1 MQLILPN
8 TLEEAVEKLASACGQ
23 GYVLAGGTDLIVQM
37 QSAAKSPALVVDIKG
52 IPETQIVQ
60 RDKEGWSIG
69 ASVCGAELHE
79 NERLKAEWPGVIEAV
94 DLIGSMQVQGRATPV
109 GNLCNASPAADSV
122 PALIAAGARA
132 HIAGPQGE
140 RFAPVE
146 EIPTGP
152 GTNSL
157 SAGEIV
163 VALKLPA
170 REGPAGDAY
179 LRLIPRTE
187 MDIAVVGA
195 GVNLTLNAEGVCSA
209 ARVSLGAVAP
219 TALLAEEAAETLVG
233 TRLETEDLDRAAR
246 AAESICRP
254 IDDKRG
260 AAAYRV
266 HAAGVLVRRAALI
279 ALARAWA
286 NG

>member
-1 MQLILPN
+1 MQLVLA
-8 TLEEAVEKLASACGQ
+8 TSLDEAVDKLASACGQ

-37 QSAAKSPALVVDIKG
+37 QSRSKAPALVVDIKRV
-52 IPETQIVQ
+52 PETRIVQ
-60 RDKEGWSIG
+60 RNSEGWTIG
-69 ASVCGAELHE
+69 ASVCGAELFE
-79 NERLKAEWPGVIEAV
+79 NEALKNEWPGVVEAI

-122 PALIAAGARA
+122 PALIAAGAQV
-132 HIAGPQGE
+132 HIVGPQGE
-140 RFAPVE
+140 RMAPVE

-152 GTNSL
+152 GSNSL

-170 REGPAGDAY
+170 RQPMSSDAY

-195 GVNLTLNAEGVCSA
+195 GVSLTLDKGGVCAS

-219 TALLAEEAAETLVG
+219 TALVANAAADVLVG
-233 TRLETEDLDRAAR
+233 SRIEEEDLDRAAD
-246 AAESICRP
+246 AARSICRP
-254 IDDKRG
+254 IADKRG
-260 AAAYRV
+260 TAAYRTHV
-266 HAAGVLVRRAALI
+266 AGVLVKRAAKI
-279 ALARAWA
+279 AKERAKEKA
-286 NG
+286 